1 MLITFD
7 TSFVVELPLW
17 QNPCIP
23 ARQMLPSSNQAPMN
37 ALAATAATRTELT
50 DAFAAFITAADRL
63 EHSHSQLHEE
73 VARLRAQL
81 EERNRALADSLAENE
96 RMHMQLGRILDT
108 MPCGI
113 VVFDQTSRKIN
124 LLNPEARRLLGLE
137 NKESMD
143 WSRLPAAIRGLVD
156 HNSAQSATYDQEYEV
171 GSDKGGEK
179 RWMTVRSSVM
189 DQATIGSKQIIL
201 IIREITMQKQAEQD
215 REASRHMLALAE
227 MASVLAHEIR
237 NPLGSLELLTGLLA
251 NDSSLKSDS
260 QEYVQHLR
268 AGVRSLSSTV
278 DNVLRFH
285 NLGEAQLVPTQLASA
300 LKSTIEFIGPLA
312 EQKQVTLTLKES
324 LGKTEIAADCN
335 GLQQVIL
342 NLTINSL
349 RHTPS
354 GGSITISGSF
364 ETGEDRLVAVVE
376 FSDNGCGIPAENLD
390 RIFEPGFSTARQ
402 SAGLGLAVCRRII
415 NQHKG
420 TITVDSQPGEGTTF
434 RMEFPVL

>member
-1 MLITFD
+1 
-7 TSFVVELPLW
+7 
-17 QNPCIP
+17 
-23 ARQMLPSSNQAPMN
+23 MN

-50 DAFAAFITAADRL
+50 DAFTAFITAADRL
-63 EHSHSQLHEE
+63 EHSHLQLHEE

-81 EERNRALADSLAENE
+81 EERNRALAASLAENE
-96 RMHMQLGRILDT
+96 RMHLQLVRILDA

-113 VVFDQTSRKIN
+113 VVFERTSKN
-124 LLNPEARRLLGLE
+124 MSLLNPEARRLLGLG
-137 NKESMD
+137 NKASPD
-143 WSRLPAAIRGLVD
+143 WSHLPVGIRGVADLDSVRPATREHD
-156 HNSAQSATYDQEYEV
+156 HEFCSEKD
-171 GSDKGGEK
+171 GEK

-189 DQATIGSKQIIL
+189 DPAMTGCEQMIL

-251 NDSSLKSDS
+251 SDS
-260 QEYVQHLR
+260 ALNPDSRECVQHLR

-285 NLGEAQLVPTQLASA
+285 SLGEAQLIPTPLAPA
-300 LKSTIEFIGPLA
+300 LKSATEFIRPLA
-312 EQKQVTLTLKES
+312 EQKQVTLTFTES
-324 LGKTEIAADCN
+324 LGVTEIAADSN

-342 NLTINSL
+342 NLAINAL

-354 GGSITISGSF
+354 SGSIIISGSV
-364 ETGEDRLVAVVE
+364 EHNKDGPVAVVQ
-376 FSDNGCGIPAENLD
+376 FSDTGCGIPSENLD

-415 NQHKG
+415 SQHKG
-420 TITVDSQPGEGTTF
+420 AITLRSQPGQGTTF
-434 RMEFPVL
+434 RMEFPAL